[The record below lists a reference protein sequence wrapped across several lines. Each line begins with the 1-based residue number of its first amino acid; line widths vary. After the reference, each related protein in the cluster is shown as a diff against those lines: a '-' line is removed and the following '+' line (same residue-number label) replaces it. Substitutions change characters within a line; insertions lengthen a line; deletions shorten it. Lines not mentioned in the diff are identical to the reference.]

1 MNAER
6 IVSLLPGG
14 TDIVCALG
22 LEDRLVGIS
31 AECDQPATVMDRP
44 RVSLSLL
51 DTGEAEAAEID
62 RRVRDRLAAGE
73 PLFRADHEALA
84 ALRPDLI
91 LSQSLCDV
99 CAATPDALT
108 AAAVGDARVLALDG
122 RDLDGLLAD
131 IHNVAAAAGATDH
144 GQALVDRLV
153 ARRLAIGTPPA
164 PRPRVLTVEWPDPLF
179 IGGHWVPDMVVAAGG
194 EPLGQPG
201 AHSTTVSWEAVQA
214 FDPEV
219 ILIMP
224 CGEDLT
230 GAAAALASLRRRPGW
245 PALSAVQSAAVYL
258 LDGNRHFSR
267 PGPGAFTGLEIIAHI
282 LGTGQQDPAA
292 GYWRPASPSECRA
305 DR

>member
-1 MNAER
+1 MNAQR

-22 LEDRLVGIS
+22 LEDRLIGIS

-51 DTGEAEAAEID
+51 ETGKADAADID
-62 RRVRDRLAAGE
+62 RRVRERLAAGD
-73 PLFRADHEALA
+73 PLFQADHAALA

-131 IHNVAAAAGATDH
+131 IRQVAAAAGATAN
-144 GQALVDRLV
+144 GQALVDRLMQ
-153 ARRLAIGTPPA
+153 RRLAIGA
-164 PRPRVLTVEWPDPLF
+164 PSMHRPRVLTVEWPDPLF
-179 IGGHWVPDMVVAAGG
+179 VGGHWVPDMVVAAGG
-194 EPLGQPG
+194 DPMGQPG
-201 AHSTTVSWEAVQA
+201 AHSTTVSWESVQR

-219 ILIMP
+219 ILVMP

-230 GAAAALASLRRRPGW
+230 GAAAALSSLRRRPGW
-245 PALSAVQSAAVYL
+245 AALSAVRSGGVYL

-267 PGPGAFTGLEIIAHI
+267 PGPGAFTGLEIMACI
-282 LGTGQQDPAA
+282 LGTGQHDPAA
-292 GYWRPASPSECRA
+292 GYWRAASATECRA